1 MVVVNPAVLT
11 MSRTLAITTAILFAA
26 LPATASPVE
35 RQIETQSFSDANG
48 PLAQAVERLALRIMA
63 MPTVKQAAAK
73 GLQRYRTSPM
83 GQKPDALRH
92 VRPAIGEVAAL
103 ASLYTAMGATADPA
117 FVWVYAAPRR
127 WHGYTVPGSRWYADN
142 VDAIYRAFRVDPQS
156 TYEITMQPGK
166 ELPSQLS
173 FMLYDFLMYENGM
186 NAQLD
191 IPPGAFE
198 VTDKTLRNS
207 DGSITLTV
215 GPEPANGRS
224 NYLQLK
230 PGVKQVFAR
239 EIRGDGSQPA
249 VRLSVKRTKGGAPK
263 PKAIEEL
270 AAEAAT
276 YVAAAVDGTINR
288 HIVFGDPTENKLGPV
303 RVRWIEGS
311 GSPSQKLVTD
321 EPLGPDKA
329 LGFLSSAQFNLKE
342 DDALVMTLNMMGAKY
357 LSVNTYRP
365 FAVSPEHVTRTSS
378 LNNLQAKP
386 NPDGSFTFVL
396 ARKDPGL
403 FNWIDPSGIPFGA
416 LAVRWQTLTH
426 PVVGT
431 LANGVKEVRV
441 VKLADLRKELPPST
455 KWVTPSERAAQR
467 AERARQFKLRCLG
480 TPCEVGGKLD
490 RMY

>member
-1 MVVVNPAVLT
+1 
-11 MSRTLAITTAILFAA
+11 MSRTAVIAIALLFAA
-26 LPATASPVE
+26 QPATAVPVE
-35 RQIETQSFSDANG
+35 KQAEAQTLSDANG
-48 PLAQAVERLALRIMA
+48 PKAQAVERLALRILA
-63 MPTVKQAAAK
+63 MSAVREAATK
-73 GLQRYRTSPM
+73 GLERYRTSPM
-83 GQKPDALRH
+83 GEKPDALRY
-92 VRPAIGEVAAL
+92 VKSAIDEVATL
-103 ASLYTAMGATADPA
+103 ASLYTAMGAAADPA

-142 VDAIYRAFRVDPQS
+142 VDAIYRAVRVDPES
-156 TYEITMQPGK
+156 SYEITMHPGK
-166 ELPSQLS
+166 VLPSQLS

-198 VTDKTLRNS
+198 VTDKTQRNA

-215 GPEPANGRS
+215 GPEPANGRP

-239 EIRGDGSQPA
+239 EIRGDGSLPA
-249 VRLSVKRTKGGAPK
+249 VRLSIKRTKGVAPASK
-263 PKAIEEL
+263 SIDAL
-270 AAEAAT
+270 AAEASI
-276 YVAAAVDGTINR
+276 YIAAAVDGTLNR
-288 HIVFGDPTENKLGPV
+288 NIVFGKLTENQLGPV

-311 GSPSQKLVTD
+311 GSPGQKLVTD

-342 DDALVMTLNMMGAKY
+342 DEALVMTLNMMGAKY

-378 LNNLQAKP
+378 LNNLQAKA
-386 NPDGSFTFVL
+386 NPDGAITFVV
-396 ARKDPGL
+396 ARRDPGL
-403 FNWIDPSGIPFGA
+403 FNWIDPSGIPFGSI
-416 LAVRWQTLTH
+416 AVRWQTLTH

-441 VKLADLRKELPPST
+441 VKLAELRKELPPTT
-455 KWVTPSERAAQR
+455 KWVTPKERAAQR

>member
-1 MVVVNPAVLT
+1 MC
-11 MSRTLAITTAILFAA
+11 RTVAIAIALLFAA
-26 LPATASPVE
+26 QPATGSPVE
-35 RQIETQSFSDANG
+35 RQTEAQNFSDTNG
-48 PLAQAVERLALRIMA
+48 PKAQAVERLALRIMV
-63 MPTVKQAAAK
+63 MPTVKEAAAK
-73 GLQRYRTSPM
+73 GLERYRASPI
-83 GQKPDALRH
+83 GEKPDALRYARSA
-92 VRPAIGEVAAL
+92 VDEATTL
-103 ASLYTAMGATADPA
+103 ASLYTAMGAAADPA
-117 FVWVYAAPRR
+117 FVWIYAAPRR
-127 WHGYTVPGSRWYADN
+127 WHGYTVPGSRWYPENIDT
-142 VDAIYRAFRVDPQS
+142 IYRGVRVDPQS
-156 TYEITMQPGK
+156 SYEITMYPGK
-166 ELPSQLS
+166 ALPSQLS
-173 FMLYDFLMYENGM
+173 FMLFDFLMYENGV

-198 VTDKTLRNS
+198 VTDKTPRNP
-207 DGSITLTV
+207 DGSITLIV
-215 GPEPANGRS
+215 GPEPPNGQP

-230 PGVKQVFAR
+230 PGVKQILAR
-239 EIRGDGSQPA
+239 EIRGDGSLPA
-249 VRLSVKRTKGGAPK
+249 VRMSIRRTKGPAPG
-263 PKAIEEL
+263 PKAIEEM

-276 YVAAAVDGTINR
+276 YIASGVEGIIN
-288 HIVFGDPTENKLGPV
+288 ISTVFGKLADNQLTSV

-311 GSPSQKLVTD
+311 GSPNQKLITD

-329 LGFLSSAQFNLKE
+329 LGFLSSGQFNLKVDE
-342 DDALVMTLNMMGAKY
+342 ALVITLNMMGTKY
-357 LSVNTYRP
+357 LSVTTYRP
-365 FAVSPEHVTRTSS
+365 FGVSPEHVTRTSS